1 MTSTK
6 DDSVQTTKTDI
17 KKKGHKTKEGRET
30 PGIETAYRPRKF
42 VQCIHLKKILP
53 R

>member
-17 KKKGHKTKEGRET
+17 KKRDIKLRRE
-30 PGIETAYRPRKF
+30 ERH
-42 VQCIHLKKILP
+42 QE
-53 R
+53 